1 MQRQLSNPLATIQGS
16 SKLSLFLA
24 LGLAIATG
32 VVIFAAL
39 QQAETKTAPPTAAAA
54 PLSIVTASQDIT
66 SGTRITA
73 GMLEVTQVPL
83 EAVLDGTVLSLDLAV
98 GQIARIPI
106 LEGDPI
112 LTRKPANEAS
122 AGSGLTYVIPDGRR
136 AVAIKVDKVIA
147 AGGLIQPGDRV
158 DIYAVLEV
166 DRLDPLTGQRIGGVE
181 RPLIVPQ
188 FIEVLAV
195 EQELLNVVA
204 TEGNQE
210 RTPEAGG
217 TLLAQADPQPTS
229 DVVTLAVTP
238 AEAQLLL
245 FAEEEGAIRLA
256 VRGPEDNAI
265 VASPEFIF
273 SDIASDDLALNAD
286 TSLAFIVPDG
296 FRAMSVS
303 VDKVIGVGGL
313 IRPGD
318 PVDVLA
324 VLEISIAIEGAG
336 LEEGVALAVTLA
348 QGLEVL
354 AVEQALANPAD
365 AEGQPSV
372 QPSASVITL
381 AVEPQMAQAIF
392 LAEQEGTLR
401 LAVRPPGDLEFIP
414 LATTAFYTFF
424 GDIGPVQLLT
434 SQDIDLLAQ

>member
-16 SKLSLFLA
+16 SKLSLLLA

-39 QQAETKTAPPTAAAA
+39 QHAETKTALPTAAAA
-54 PLSIVTASQDIT
+54 PLTIITAGEFIPA
-66 SGTRITA
+66 GVRITV
-73 GMLEVTQVPL
+73 GMLEVSQVPV
-83 EAVLDGTVLSLDLAV
+83 EAFLDGTATSLDQAV
-98 GQIARIPI
+98 GQIALIPI
-106 LEGDPI
+106 LAGEPVLAAKLAD
-112 LTRKPANEAS
+112 EAR
-122 AGSGLTYVIPDGRR
+122 AGQGLTYLIPEGRR
-136 AVAIKVDKVIA
+136 ALAIKVDKVIA

-181 RPLIVPQ
+181 RPLIVAQ
-188 FIEVLAV
+188 LIEVLAV
-195 EQELLNVVA
+195 EQELLQVLP
-204 TEGNQE
+204 TQGNQE
-210 RTPEAGG
+210 RSPEAGG
-217 TLLAQADPQPTS
+217 ALVKQADPQPAGS
-229 DVVTLAVTP
+229 VVTLAVTP

-256 VRGPEDNAI
+256 VRGPEDTAI
-265 VASPEFIF
+265 AASPEFIF

-318 PVDVLA
+318 RVDVLA
-324 VLEISIAIEGAG
+324 VLEISIAIEDAG
-336 LEEGVALAVTLA
+336 LQEGVARAVTLA

-365 AEGQPSV
+365 AESQPSV
-372 QPSASVITL
+372 QPSATVVTL

-401 LAVRPPGDLEFIP
+401 LAVRPPGDLEFVP

-434 SQDIDLLAQ
+434 SEDIDLLPQ

>member
-16 SKLSLFLA
+16 SKLSLLLA

-39 QQAETKTAPPTAAAA
+39 QQAETKTAPPTTAVA
-54 PLSIVTASQDIT
+54 PLTIVTAGEFIPA
-66 SGTRITA
+66 GVRITV
-73 GMLEVTQVPL
+73 GMLEVSQVPVEAFL
-83 EAVLDGTVLSLDLAV
+83 EGTATSLSQAV

-106 LEGDPI
+106 LAGEPV
-112 LTRKPANEAS
+112 LTAKLVSEAS
-122 AGSGLTYVIPDGRR
+122 AGTGLTYLIPDGRR
-136 AVAIKVDKVIA
+136 ALAIKVDKVIA

-181 RPLIVPQ
+181 RPLIVAQ
-188 FIEVLAV
+188 LIEVLAV
-195 EQELLNVVA
+195 EQELLQVLP
-204 TEGNQE
+204 TQGNQE

-217 TLLAQADPQPTS
+217 ALVKQADPQPAGS
-229 DVVTLAVTP
+229 VVTLAVTP

-256 VRGPEDNAI
+256 VRGPEDTAI
-265 VASPEFIF
+265 AASPEFIF
-273 SDIASDDLALNAD
+273 SDIATDDLVLNED
-286 TSLAFIVPDG
+286 TSLAFIVPAG

-318 PVDVLA
+318 RVDVLA
-324 VLEISIAIEGAG
+324 VLEIQIAIEDAG
-336 LEEGVALAVTLA
+336 LQEGVARAVTLA
-348 QGLEVL
+348 QSLEVL

-372 QPSASVITL
+372 QPSATVVTL

-401 LAVRPPGDLEFIP
+401 LAVRPPGDLEFVP

>member
-39 QQAETKTAPPTAAAA
+39 QQAETKTAPPTTAVA
-54 PLSIVTASQDIT
+54 PLTIVTADEFIPA
-66 SGTRITA
+66 GVRITV
-73 GMLEVTQVPL
+73 GMLEVSQVPVEAFL
-83 EAVLDGTVLSLDLAV
+83 EGTATSLDQAV

-106 LEGDPI
+106 LAGEPL
-112 LTRKPANEAS
+112 LTAKLISEAS
-122 AGSGLTYVIPDGRR
+122 AGTGLTYLIPDGRR

-181 RPLIVPQ
+181 RPLIVAQ

-195 EQELLNVVA
+195 EQELLNVLPA
-204 TEGNQE
+204 QGNQE
-210 RTPEAGG
+210 RTSDAGG
-217 TLLAQADPQPTS
+217 TLVSQAEPQPTS

-256 VRGPEDNAI
+256 VRGPEDTAI
-265 VASPEFIF
+265 AASPEFIF

-303 VDKVIGVGGL
+303 VDKVVGVGGL

-318 PVDVLA
+318 RVDVLA
-324 VLEISIAIEGAG
+324 VLEIAIAIEGAG
-336 LEEGVALAVTLA
+336 LEEGVARAVTLA
-348 QGLEVL
+348 
-354 AVEQALANPAD
+354 
-365 AEGQPSV
+365 
-372 QPSASVITL
+372 
-381 AVEPQMAQAIF
+381 
-392 LAEQEGTLR
+392 
-401 LAVRPPGDLEFIP
+401 
-414 LATTAFYTFF
+414 
-424 GDIGPVQLLT
+424 
-434 SQDIDLLAQ
+434 